1 VFSTKSEK
9 QAPGNIVEV
18 SVGVGGLLG
27 QMDIVF
33 IYRISTDPVPAKSK
47 SKCLFVVGNKRN
59 LEKPAPLTLC
69 GRELPWV
76 NQADHL
82 GNILTV
88 QGDMEQD
95 AAVKRAQFISSSVQI
110 REVFKF
116 AAPAEVVKSMKIYSH
131 SFYGSCLWDL
141 AGVKAK
147 QVYTAWNHTVR
158 LIWGCPLWT
167 RTYFVQQLLC
177 CGHTSAK
184 VDILLR
190 YVKFF
195 KSLRFSAS
203 KEVQVLCRY
212 VARDVQSVTGKNLQ
226 LVKGIS
232 HLDPWTCS

>member
-1 VFSTKSEK
+1 MPFSAPLYYFTGENCILYTK
-9 QAPGNIVEV
+9 IVKL
-18 SVGVGGLLG
+18 S
-27 QMDIVF
+27 QP
-33 IYRISTDPVPAKSK
+33 Y
-47 SKCLFVVGNKRN
+47 RN
-59 LEKPAPLTLC
+59 LEKPAPHTLC

-82 GNILTV
+82 GNMLTV

-116 AAPAEVVKSMKIYSH
+116 AAPAEVLKSMKIYSN

-158 LIWGCPLWT
+158 LIWGCLLWT
-167 RTYFVQQLLC
+167 RTYFVQQLFC

-184 VDILLR
+184 LDILLR
-190 YVKFF
+190 YVNFF
-195 KSLRFSAS
+195 HIFRFSAS
-203 KEVQVLCRY
+203 HEVQVLCRY
-212 VARDVQSVTGKNLQ
+212 LARDVQSVTANNLQ
-226 LVKGIS
+226 LVKDIS
-232 HLDPWTCS
+232 HLIHGPADMAS